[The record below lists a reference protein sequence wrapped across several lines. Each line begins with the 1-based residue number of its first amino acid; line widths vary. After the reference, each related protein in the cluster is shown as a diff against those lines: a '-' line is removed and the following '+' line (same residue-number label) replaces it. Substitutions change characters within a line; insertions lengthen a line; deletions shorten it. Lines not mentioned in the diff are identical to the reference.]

1 MAGRP
6 RIYEE
11 VDKEMKLEELVRTA
25 CDLFGPPYDD
35 REPDMFTRKSIREVG
50 RIMGL
55 SQEKTR
61 RLLIEGGWY
70 STQETR
76 SVRKL
81 MRQGLKDDEIA
92 KELDIPVKKVSS
104 LKPYKDSRIYGI
116 GTVNA
121 QRNKEYE
128 HDITFSHST
137 NPANSNLLGKT
148 VWMVYSGR
156 VSRGTWCSPWE
167 SSSYSMPWAVSSSQ
181 NAFTY
186 RSSFHSCTM
195 VRKKEPWDA
204 IISMVRSLQSFCIRV
219 SST

>member
-6 RIYEE
+6 RRYEE

-61 RLLIEGGWY
+61 RLLIESGWY

-92 KELDIPVKKVSS
+92 KELDIPVKKISS

-121 QRNKEYE
+121 QRNKEYRRRKSEDE
-128 HDITFSHST
+128 HSVV
-137 NPANSNLLGKT
+137 G
-148 VWMVYSGR
+148 
-156 VSRGTWCSPWE
+156 
-167 SSSYSMPWAVSSSQ
+167 
-181 NAFTY
+181 
-186 RSSFHSCTM
+186 
-195 VRKKEPWDA
+195 
-204 IISMVRSLQSFCIRV
+204 
-219 SST
+219 

>member
-81 MRQGLKDDEIA
+81 MRQGLKDGEIA
-92 KELDIPVKKVSS
+92 KELGIPVKKVSS

-121 QRNKEYE
+121 QRNKEYRRRKSEDE
-128 HDITFSHST
+128 HS
-137 NPANSNLLGKT
+137 
-148 VWMVYSGR
+148 V
-156 VSRGTWCSPWE
+156 
-167 SSSYSMPWAVSSSQ
+167 
-181 NAFTY
+181 
-186 RSSFHSCTM
+186 
-195 VRKKEPWDA
+195 VR
-204 IISMVRSLQSFCIRV
+204 
-219 SST
+219 

>member
-11 VDKEMKLEELVRTA
+11 VDKEMKLKELVKTA

-70 STQETR
+70 STQETQ

-121 QRNKEYE
+121 QRNKEYRRRKSEDE
-128 HDITFSHST
+128 HSVV
-137 NPANSNLLGKT
+137 G
-148 VWMVYSGR
+148 
-156 VSRGTWCSPWE
+156 
-167 SSSYSMPWAVSSSQ
+167 
-181 NAFTY
+181 
-186 RSSFHSCTM
+186 
-195 VRKKEPWDA
+195 
-204 IISMVRSLQSFCIRV
+204 
-219 SST
+219 

>member
-104 LKPYKDSRIYGI
+104 LKPYKD
-116 GTVNA
+116 TPLVWL
-121 QRNKEYE
+121 
-128 HDITFSHST
+128 D
-137 NPANSNLLGKT
+137 NSFLG
-148 VWMVYSGR
+148 MVVILR
-156 VSRGTWCSPWE
+156 LIE
-167 SSSYSMPWAVSSSQ
+167 
-181 NAFTY
+181 
-186 RSSFHSCTM
+186 FHGHM
-195 VRKKEPWDA
+195 VDRK
-204 IISMVRSLQSFCIRV
+204 SVV
-219 SST
+219 

>member
-11 VDKEMKLEELVRTA
+11 VDAEQKLEELVKTA

-35 REPDMFTRKSIREVG
+35 REEDKFSRRSIREVG

-70 STQETR
+70 STKETR
-76 SVRKL
+76 AVRKL

-92 KELDIPVKKVSS
+92 EELEIQIKKVSS
-104 LKPYKDSRIYGI
+104 LKPYKDSRIYGL

-121 QRNKEYE
+121 QKNREY
-128 HDITFSHST
+128 
-137 NPANSNLLGKT
+137 
-148 VWMVYSGR
+148 R
-156 VSRGTWCSPWE
+156 R
-167 SSSYSMPWAVSSSQ
+167 
-181 NAFTY
+181 
-186 RSSFHSCTM
+186 
-195 VRKKEPWDA
+195 RKKENE
-204 IISMVRSLQSFCIRV
+204 QSE
-219 SST
+219 

>member
-35 REPDMFTRKSIREVG
+35 REPDRFTRKSIREVG

-61 RLLIEGGWY
+61 RLLIESGWY
-70 STQETR
+70 STQEIR

-92 KELDIPVKKVSS
+92 KELDIPLKKVSS

-121 QRNKEYE
+121 QRNKEYRRRKSEDE
-128 HDITFSHST
+128 HSVV
-137 NPANSNLLGKT
+137 G
-148 VWMVYSGR
+148 
-156 VSRGTWCSPWE
+156 
-167 SSSYSMPWAVSSSQ
+167 
-181 NAFTY
+181 
-186 RSSFHSCTM
+186 
-195 VRKKEPWDA
+195 
-204 IISMVRSLQSFCIRV
+204 
-219 SST
+219 

>member
-11 VDKEMKLEELVRTA
+11 VDKEMKLKELVKTA

-92 KELDIPVKKVSS
+92 KKLDIPVKKVSS
-104 LKPYKDSRIYGI
+104 LKPYNGI
-116 GTVNA
+116 K
-121 QRNKEYE
+121 RK
-128 HDITFSHST
+128 HSEVFLAGHT
-137 NPANSNLLGKT
+137 GGMNSLLAGLLNQIFHCNSNIGF
-148 VWMVYSGR
+148 R
-156 VSRGTWCSPWE
+156 
-167 SSSYSMPWAVSSSQ
+167 AVCRETI
-181 NAFTY
+181 F
-186 RSSFHSCTM
+186 R
-195 VRKKEPWDA
+195 W
-204 IISMVRSLQSFCIRV
+204 
-219 SST
+219 

>member
-1 MAGRP
+1 MGRIDKIRIAQVGAGVVILPDTNCKQDLSENEMRKALHIDEKAP
-6 RIYEE
+6 KEE
-11 VDKEMKLEELVRTA
+11 TKKVKLSSA
-25 CDLFGPPYDD
+25 SPYDD

-116 GTVNA
+116 GTVSA
-121 QRNKEYE
+121 QKNRMYRRRKSEDE
-128 HDITFSHST
+128 HSVV
-137 NPANSNLLGKT
+137 G
-148 VWMVYSGR
+148 
-156 VSRGTWCSPWE
+156 
-167 SSSYSMPWAVSSSQ
+167 
-181 NAFTY
+181 
-186 RSSFHSCTM
+186 
-195 VRKKEPWDA
+195 
-204 IISMVRSLQSFCIRV
+204 
-219 SST
+219 